1 MHVGMGTRGSWD
13 LETRK
18 DAGCPL
24 RYRQHSGTDNTQ
36 VQITLRYKQHSGTN
50 NTQVQ
55 TTLRY
60 RQHSGTDNS
69 QVQTT
74 LKYT

>member
-1 MHVGMGTRGSWD
+1 MDKWRQVRACGDGYKGKLGLGDQKGRMLPTQVQ
-13 LETRK
+13 TT
-18 DAGCPL
+18 L
-24 RYRQHSGTDNTQ
+24 RYRQHSGTD
-36 VQITLRYKQHSGTN
+36 